1 MKFCSTADF
10 LHPNDA
16 GYRKIAAIINL
27 NGL

>member
-1 MKFCSTADF
+1 VKFRRTADF

-16 GYRKIAAIINL
+16 GCRKIAGIINL